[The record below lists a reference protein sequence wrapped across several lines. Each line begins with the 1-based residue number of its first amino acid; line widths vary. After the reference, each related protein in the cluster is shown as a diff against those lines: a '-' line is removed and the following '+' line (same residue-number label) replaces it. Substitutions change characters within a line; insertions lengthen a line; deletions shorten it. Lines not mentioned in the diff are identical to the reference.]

1 MNTKALLF
9 AAVIAALPMAAFA
22 DDASTSS
29 NDGGW
34 SGSGEAGF
42 AAARGNAKSENLN
55 AKLTFKKEDERWKD
69 MFYLT
74 ALRSKGEVKSQYVD
88 NSTNP
93 PTVGTK
99 TAYDTTSNR
108 YEAGASVGYKFDER
122 SYLVGALRYENDDFS
137 PYEYQ
142 AVASIGYG
150 YTVLKTSSDEL
161 SVEVGPGY
169 KRYQLNDVYGPD
181 VDPVTDAPVR
191 HRFGSEG
198 EVIGRGLLAYK
209 HNITDTT
216 AFVDTLL
223 VEAGSDNTFV
233 QNDAGLSVAIN
244 KAFALK
250 LSYQVR
256 HNTDVLPGTKK
267 TDQLMTTN
275 LVYNFGG

>member
-1 MNTKALLF
+1 MNRNALLC
-9 AAVIAALPMAAFA
+9 AALLAALPVAALA
-22 DDASTSS
+22 DDVAA

-55 AKLTFKKEDERWKD
+55 AKLTLKKEDDRWKD
-69 MFYLT
+69 NFYLT
-74 ALRSKGEVKSQYVD
+74 ALRAKGEVTTYVPGPND
-88 NSTNP
+88 ANGN
-93 PTVGTK
+93 PTV
-99 TAYDTTSNR
+99 TALKSYDTTANR

-142 AVASIGYG
+142 AVASVGYG
-150 YTVLKTSSDEL
+150 YTVLKTASDEF

-169 KRYQLNDVYGPD
+169 KRFRKNDELDGGTLRSFD
-181 VDPVTDAPVR
+181 
-191 HRFGSEG
+191 SEG

-209 HNITDTT
+209 HAFTDTT

-223 VEAGSDNTFV
+223 VEAGGDNTFV

-256 HNTDVLPGTKK
+256 HNTDAPLGTKK

>member
-1 MNTKALLF
+1 MNTKALLC
-9 AAVIAALPMAAFA
+9 AALLAALPVAALA
-22 DDASTSS
+22 DDASTAT

-55 AKLTFKKEDERWKD
+55 AKLTFKKEDEQWKD

-74 ALRSKGEVKSQYVD
+74 ALRSKGEVTSYVPGA
-88 NSTNP
+88 NN
-93 PTVGTK
+93 TVVAVK
-99 TAYDTTSNR
+99 NYDTTANR

-122 SYLVGALRYENDDFS
+122 SYVVGALRYENDDFS

-150 YTVLKTSSDEL
+150 YTVLKTASDEL

-181 VDPVTDAPVR
+181 VDPVTNDPIR

>member
-1 MNTKALLF
+1 MNTKALLC
-9 AAVIAALPMAAFA
+9 AALLAALPVAALA
-22 DDASTSS
+22 DDASTT

-55 AKLTFKKEDERWKD
+55 AKLTFKKEDDQWKD

-74 ALRSKGEVKSQYVD
+74 ALRSKGEVTSYVPGGND
-88 NSTNP
+88 
-93 PTVGTK
+93 TVLAVK
-99 TAYDTTSNR
+99 NYDTTANR

-150 YTVLKTSSDEL
+150 YTVLKTSSDEF

-169 KRYQLNDVYGPD
+169 KRYQLNDVIGPEK
-181 VDPVTDAPVR
+181 DPLTGLGVV
-191 HRFGSEG
+191 HKFGSEG

-209 HNITDTT
+209 HNFTDTT

-233 QNDAGLSVAIN
+233 QNDAGLAVSIN

-250 LSYQVR
+250 LSYQIR

>member
-1 MNTKALLF
+1 MNMKALLC
-9 AAVIAALPMAAFA
+9 AALLAALPVAALA
-22 DDASTSS
+22 DDAST

-55 AKLTFKKEDERWKD
+55 AKLTFKKEDEQWKD

-74 ALRSKGEVKSQYVD
+74 ALRSKGEVTSYVAGPADPSTGVAPVNAIKS
-88 NSTNP
+88 
-93 PTVGTK
+93 
-99 TAYDTTSNR
+99 YDTTANR

-150 YTVLKTSSDEL
+150 YTVLKTASDEL

-169 KRYQLNDVYGPD
+169 KRYRQNDLHFI
-181 VDPVTDAPVR
+181 DPLTQRETVQ
-191 HRFGSEG
+191 RFGSEG

-209 HNITDTT
+209 HAFTDTT

-233 QNDAGLSVAIN
+233 QNDAGIAVSIN

-256 HNTDVLPGTKK
+256 HNTDVQPGTKK

>member
-1 MNTKALLF
+1 MNTKALLC
-9 AAVIAALPMAAFA
+9 AALLAALPVAALA
-22 DDASTSS
+22 DDASTT

-55 AKLTFKKEDERWKD
+55 AKLTFKKEDDQWKD

-74 ALRSKGEVKSQYVD
+74 ALRSKGEVTSYVPGGND
-88 NSTNP
+88 
-93 PTVGTK
+93 TVLAVK
-99 TAYDTTSNR
+99 NYDTTANR

-150 YTVLKTSSDEL
+150 YTVLKTSSDEF

-169 KRYQLNDVYGPD
+169 KRYQLNDVIGPEI
-181 VDPVTDAPVR
+181 DPVTHTGVV
-191 HRFGSEG
+191 HKFGSEG

-209 HNITDTT
+209 HNFTDTT

-233 QNDAGLSVAIN
+233 QNDAGLAVSIN

-250 LSYQVR
+250 LSYQIR

>member
-1 MNTKALLF
+1 MNTKGLLCAALL
-9 AAVIAALPMAAFA
+9 AALPVAAIA
-22 DDASTSS
+22 DDASSS
-29 NDGGW
+29 ANGGGW

-42 AAARGNAKSENLN
+42 AASRGNAKSENLN
-55 AKLTFKKEDERWKD
+55 AKLTFKKEDDQWKD
-69 MFYLT
+69 LFYLT
-74 ALRSKGEVKSQYVD
+74 ALRSKGEVTSYVPGA
-88 NSTNP
+88 NN
-93 PTVGTK
+93 TVVAVK
-99 TAYDTTSNR
+99 NYDTTANR

-181 VDPVTDAPVR
+181 VDPVTNDPIR
-191 HRFGSEG
+191 HRFSSEG

-233 QNDAGLSVAIN
+233 QNDAGLAVSIN